1 LIVSFDTIISIKP
14 PYHLTPKILDLCLEI
29 ERLVGRYEGLRIP
42 KPQPMLRRRNR
53 IRSIQSSLAIEG
65 NPLSYEQ
72 VAAIIDQKWVA
83 GPKRD
88 ILEVQ
93 NAVAAYDEAARFNV
107 FSEKS
112 FLKAHAVLMKGL
124 VPDAGRWRT
133 GGMSVREGDRVV
145 HVAPGAA
152 MVPRLMSE
160 LFRFLKEEKGTSPL
174 VLSCVF
180 HYEVE
185 FIHPFSDGNGRIG
198 RLWQHAM
205 LMKRYPF
212 FEFIPI
218 ESLIRKS
225 QKEYYAALKAS
236 DRSGNSN
243 VFIEFCL
250 TALREAV
257 EEFIGEVRP
266 EPLTAES
273 RLKMTKE
280 HFAKD
285 PFSRKD
291 YLRFHKSLSTATA
304 SRDLQRGVEN
314 GLLTRSGEKAM
325 ATYRFV

>member
-1 LIVSFDTIISIKP
+1 MKP
-14 PYHLTPKILDLCLEI
+14 PYRLTPEILDLCLEI
-29 ERLVGRYEGLRIP
+29 EKLVGRYEGLKIL
-42 KPQPMLRRRNR
+42 KPQPQLRRKNR

-72 VAAIIDQKWVA
+72 VSAIIDQKGVV

-88 ILEVQ
+88 VLEVQ
-93 NAVAAYDEAARFNV
+93 NAVAAYDRAAEFNV

-112 FLKAHAVLMKGL
+112 FLKAHAFLMKGL
-124 VPDAGRWRT
+124 IPDAGKWRT
-133 GGMSVREGDRVV
+133 GGMSVRDGSRIV

-160 LFRFLKEEKGTSPL
+160 LFQFLNEEKRTSPL

-212 FEFIPI
+212 LEFIPI
-218 ESLIRKS
+218 ESLIRKH
-225 QKEYYAALKAS
+225 QKEYYASLKAS
-236 DRSGNSN
+236 DQGEDSN
-243 VFIEFCL
+243 AFITFCL
-250 TALREAV
+250 PAIREAI
-257 EEFIGEVRP
+257 EEFLDEVRP

-273 RLKMTKE
+273 RLEMTKE
-280 HFAKD
+280 HFKRDA
-285 PFSRKD
+285 FSRKD
-291 YLRFHKSLSTATA
+291 YLQFHKSLSTATA

-314 GLLTRSGEKAM
+314 GLLARSGEKAK
-325 ATYRFV
+325 AIYRFA